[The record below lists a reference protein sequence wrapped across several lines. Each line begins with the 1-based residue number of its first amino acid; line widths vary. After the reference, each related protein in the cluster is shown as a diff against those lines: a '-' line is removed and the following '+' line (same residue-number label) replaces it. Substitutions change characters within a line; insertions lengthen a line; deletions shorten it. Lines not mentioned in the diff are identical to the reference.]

1 MKPIGTFSVIPSLPP
16 AIERLRNIA
25 YNLRWA
31 WSHDTIELFRR
42 LDRDLWEITGHNPVQ
57 MLGTIDQEKLETA
70 SRDDAFL
77 AHVDRMSQKLET
89 YLQSESS
96 WFRRLYSDRGGK
108 PLTIAYFSAE
118 FGLTECLSI
127 FAGGLGI
134 LAGDHLKSAS
144 NLNVPLVGVGL
155 LYQQGYFRQYFSQ
168 SGWQQEA
175 HVDNDF
181 SNLPVRVALG
191 RGGKP
196 VVMEVDLAGRTVYA
210 QVWKMNVG
218 RVSLYLLDTNIAL
231 NSHPDDRHITEQL
244 YGGDRELRLRQEIV
258 LGIGGYRALQD
269 RK

>member
-144 NLNVPLVGVGL
+144 DLGVPLVGVGL
-155 LYQQGYFRQYFSQ
+155 LYQQGYFRQYLNQ
-168 SGWQQEA
+168 SGWQQESY
-175 HVDNDF
+175 VDNDF
-181 SNLPVRVALG
+181 HNLPVTVVRHPDG
-191 RGGKP
+191 S
-196 VVMEVDLAGRTVYA
+196 VVMVEINMAGRPVHA
-210 QVWKMNVG
+210 QVWRVQVG
-218 RVSLYLLDTNIAL
+218 RVSLYLLDTNIPANAL
-231 NSHPDDRHITEQL
+231 PED
-244 YGGDRELRLRQEIV
+244 
-258 LGIGGYRALQD
+258 
-269 RK
+269 